1 MGMSKELQ
9 AAYNDQI
16 QLEFSSAYVY
26 LAMAA
31 WCDAHD
37 LAGFARWMR
46 AQAREE
52 TEHALRFFDF
62 VLERDGEVEL
72 QSIEAPP
79 GEFSSAL
86 EVAERAL
93 AHEQLVTGA
102 IGELYRRASDEQDY
116 ASLPLLNWFLAEQV
130 EEESTV
136 RQIVADLRMAGED
149 NSALLM
155 LDRELGTRREGGEHA

>member
-9 AAYNDQI
+9 AAFNDQV

-31 WCDAHD
+31 WCEAHD
-37 LAGFARWMR
+37 LAGFARWLR

-52 TEHALRFFDF
+52 TEHALKFFDF
-62 VLERDGEVEL
+62 VLERDGQVGL
-72 QSIEAPP
+72 QAIEAPP

-93 AHEQLVTGA
+93 EHEQLVTAA
-102 IGELYRRASDEQDY
+102 IGELYRRASAEEDY
-116 ASLPLLNWFLAEQV
+116 ASLPLLNWFVTEQV

-136 RQIVADLRMAGED
+136 RQIVADLRMAGDD

-155 LDRELGTRREGGEHA
+155 LDRELGARPGSGGPE

>member
-52 TEHALRFFDF
+52 TEHALKFFDF
-62 VLERDGEVEL
+62 VLERDGHQLLKVWDRT
-72 QSIEAPP
+72 S
-79 GEFSSAL
+79 FS
-86 EVAERAL
+86 
-93 AHEQLVTGA
+93 
-102 IGELYRRASDEQDY
+102 
-116 ASLPLLNWFLAEQV
+116 
-130 EEESTV
+130 
-136 RQIVADLRMAGED
+136 
-149 NSALLM
+149 
-155 LDRELGTRREGGEHA
+155 